1 MRSVVDQLVS
11 RYSRRV
17 RLPWTGVVSPAER
30 VWIVIY
36 GPRDERRVRA
46 RLTLFELATKDAG
59 HTWLEI
65 DVTDSY
71 ARWLG
76 GHEFAK
82 AYFKDPSLLPSA
94 QQEFAQYVRHEV
106 EEELAGADNNTAV
119 ALVGVGSLFGVGS
132 ASQLIKE
139 VQERVPGRLVVFFPG
154 HREDNNYRLLDAR
167 DGWNYL
173 ALPIE
178 AGDDDE

>member
-1 MRSVVDQLVS
+1 VRSTVDQLVN
-11 RYSRRV
+11 RYSRRA

-36 GPRDERRVRA
+36 PPRDERRVRA

-59 HTWLEI
+59 HSWLEI

-76 GHEFAK
+76 GHEFAE
-82 AYFKDPSLLPSA
+82 AYFKEPALLPSA
-94 QQEFAQYVRHEV
+94 QQEFAQHVRHEV
-106 EEELAGADNNTAV
+106 EEQLGAADDSTVV

-139 VQERVPGRLVVFFPG
+139 VQERVSGRLVVFFPG
-154 HREDNNYRLLDAR
+154 QREGNNYRLFDAR

>member
-1 MRSVVDQLVS
+1 MKSTVDQLVG
-11 RYSRRV
+11 RYSRRA
-17 RLPWTGVVSPAER
+17 RLPWTGVISPAER

-36 GPRDERRVRA
+36 APRDERRVRA
-46 RLTLFELATKDAG
+46 RLTLFELATKEAG
-59 HTWLEI
+59 HKWLEI

-76 GHEFAK
+76 RHEYAED
-82 AYFKDPSLLPSA
+82 YFKNPSLLPSA
-94 QQEFAQYVRHEV
+94 QQEFAEHVRREV
-106 EEELAGADNNTAV
+106 EEQLGDADDSAAV

-139 VQERVPGRLVVFFPG
+139 VQEGVPGRLVVFFPG
-154 HREDNNYRLLDAR
+154 HREGNNYRLFDAR

-178 AGDDDE
+178 AGDDE